1 MVIPEPHTGHT
12 DSSSSAPVQV
22 SFVYLVE
29 PWTILMFI
37 FSLAMAMCGNVTSP
51 KDVCEL
57 KTEISLWLG
66 CTEPLGTPRVMQ
78 LLEPKRWV
86 WMSIA
91 IFISY
96 WCLRLL
102 LSVLKF
108 PFIHTCSVIV
118 LDLIFSCFCNSAWK
132 SWGNHPKSRWAKLN
146 MQSHWV
152 LVSWVNL
159 ALRIIN
165 CVSIF
170 VSLQQAWQ

>member
-1 MVIPEPHTGHT
+1 MKTTRTTRAPSAPRSSAATPRRRSPGRVRTQVDAIHHCFSWRHADHASSVLAELAKMVIPEPHTGHT
-12 DSSSSAPVQV
+12 DMCPSAPVQV

-102 LSVLKF
+102 LSIPKL
-108 PFIHTCSVIV
+108 PLNHTSSVM
-118 LDLIFSCFCNSAWK
+118 F
-132 SWGNHPKSRWAKLN
+132 
-146 MQSHWV
+146 
-152 LVSWVNL
+152 LV
-159 ALRIIN
+159 I
-165 CVSIF
+165 
-170 VSLQQAWQ
+170 